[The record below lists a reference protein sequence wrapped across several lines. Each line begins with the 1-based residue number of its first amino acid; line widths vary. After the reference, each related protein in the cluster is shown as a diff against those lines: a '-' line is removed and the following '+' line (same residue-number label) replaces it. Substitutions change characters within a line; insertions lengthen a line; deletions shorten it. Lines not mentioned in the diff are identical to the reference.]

1 MLEDEPAGK
10 KTSLAK
16 QRALEGTQEEK
27 KRQSLQSFWPL
38 EERANHTRELHGCHE
53 VKQRGN

>member
-10 KTSLAK
+10 KTSLTK

-27 KRQSLQSFWPL
+27 KKAEFTEFLAFRGKGRPRQKTAWVS
-38 EERANHTRELHGCHE
+38 
-53 VKQRGN
+53 